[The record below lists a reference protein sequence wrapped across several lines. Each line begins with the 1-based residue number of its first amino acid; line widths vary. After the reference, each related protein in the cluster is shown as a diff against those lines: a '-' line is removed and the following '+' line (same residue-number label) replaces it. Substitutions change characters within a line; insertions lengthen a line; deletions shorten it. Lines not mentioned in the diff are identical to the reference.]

1 MQLAREIG
9 WRAGEA
15 FSSFVI
21 ADALA
26 WRGEYDRAIPLAF
39 SALGQAEEIE
49 HLEWTAGASQIAGF
63 MLLDLL
69 AVDAART
76 HLERAFGIAERLG
89 SRVWVRWTAAPLAL
103 ARSRA
108 GDVDGARRMLDA
120 VMGDSAIDETRAL
133 TLGERALWLASAE
146 VMLAEGRPAAA
157 LSVVEARSRAEDAA
171 HRGPSLGVPS
181 LSLLGAEALVAL
193 ERFDDAHALLERA
206 RDGATAQDARPM
218 LWRIEAARGRVFR
231 RERRRLE
238 ARRAFDAAR
247 AIADELA
254 ARISDVE
261 LRERFQSGL
270 RSLIPATSASS
281 EARLAK
287 ATFGGLTRRERD
299 VAQLVAQGK
308 ANKHVARALGIGER
322 TVEGYVASALAKL
335 GFQSRAQLAAWA
347 VDSGLH
353 HPASADGAA
362 RRR

>member
-1 MQLAREIG
+1 
-9 WRAGEA
+9 
-15 FSSFVI
+15 
-21 ADALA
+21 
-26 WRGEYDRAIPLAF
+26 
-39 SALGQAEEIE
+39 
-49 HLEWTAGASQIAGF
+49 
-63 MLLDLL
+63 
-69 AVDAART
+69 
-76 HLERAFGIAERLG
+76 
-89 SRVWVRWTAAPLAL
+89 
-103 ARSRA
+103 
-108 GDVDGARRMLDA
+108 
-120 VMGDSAIDETRAL
+120 
-133 TLGERALWLASAE
+133 
-146 VMLAEGRPAAA
+146 
-157 LSVVEARSRAEDAA
+157 
-171 HRGPSLGVPS
+171 
-181 LSLLGAEALVAL
+181 
-193 ERFDDAHALLERA
+193 
-206 RDGATAQDARPM
+206 M

-270 RSLIPATSASS
+270 RSLIPATSAPS

-353 HPASADGAA
+353 RPASAEGAA